1 MTLET
6 ALEKTLETMLKNFV
20 IINISGDDKMYKNCK
35 LKINFN
41 EDSPEKKN
49 LVFLS
54 KIINKLFI
62 KYIRINTSYIYNYI
76 FYYLRRKK

>member
-54 KIINKLFI
+54 NLINMYNKL
-62 KYIRINTSYIYNYI
+62 YYNQ
-76 FYYLRRKK
+76 YLLYL